1 MKLLKNMTKD
11 LFVCMLGVSEYKSM
25 DVSKEIY
32 YSVPFLAFKM
42 ATIVHTGGRVENCQ
56 IGQNCQS
63 VQKFLLT
70 MVGGKRLVGCGQISL
85 ASNSKANSNSQ
96 F

>member
-42 ATIVHTGGRVENCQ
+42 ATIVHTGGKKAEP
-56 IGQNCQS
+56 S
-63 VQKFLLT
+63 L
-70 MVGGKRLVGCGQISL
+70 RL
-85 ASNSKANSNSQ
+85 A
-96 F
+96 